1 MRHHQPVLPFSP
13 YPSPLLIELCST
25 LLVGPPVDLSPEGS
39 ARAQEELP
47 EDTLGRHAHIRYRAD
62 REIECRSAASH
73 LQGSDLGVNLHPEP
87 LLQTFLEV
95 LIVRFHCP
103 AEQVIHGAN
112 LPARRGARTA
122 APAPP
127 WCAAASPSAQDT
139 VRPEAP
145 PVAHPRPD
153 GTRRCSCPGASRS
166 ALSG

>member
-13 YPSPLLIELCST
+13 YPSPLLVELCST
-25 LLVGPPVDLSPEGS
+25 LLVGPPVALAPEGS

-47 EDTLGRHAHIRYRAD
+47 EDTLGRHTHIRYRSD

-103 AEQVIHGAN
+103 GEQVHPSVK
-112 LPARRGARTA
+112 LPRARRAR
-122 APAPP
+122 
-127 WCAAASPSAQDT
+127 
-139 VRPEAP
+139 VR
-145 PVAHPRPD
+145 
-153 GTRRCSCPGASRS
+153 
-166 ALSG
+166 